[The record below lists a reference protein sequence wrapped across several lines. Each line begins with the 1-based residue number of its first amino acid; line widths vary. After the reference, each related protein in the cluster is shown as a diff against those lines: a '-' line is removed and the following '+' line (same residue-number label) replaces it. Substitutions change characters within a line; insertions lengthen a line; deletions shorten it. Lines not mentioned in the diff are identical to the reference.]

1 MPKNME
7 GKTPNI
13 TCKKCGRGAFEDQ
26 NGRIICSNCLL
37 EENSCQCNPLEK
49 NKVKK
54 KEQDRLFLI
63 SVSIHPEFPDY
74 VFLLKGKNENEVRR
88 KAKQIVDKDYG
99 GIYFEKDFS
108 VWEIFSLEDIK
119 NLLLLN

>member
-1 MPKNME
+1 MKRRLQ
-7 GKTPNI
+7 I
-13 TCKKCGRGAFEDQ
+13 TCKNCGRGAWEDPD
-26 NGRIICSNCLL
+26 GRIICSNCSL
-37 EENSCQCNPLEK
+37 EENSCRCSPLEEK
-49 NKVKK
+49 IRTKSIRQKGRN
-54 KEQDRLFLI
+54 RLFLI

-88 KAKQIVDKDYG
+88 KAKQVVDRHHG